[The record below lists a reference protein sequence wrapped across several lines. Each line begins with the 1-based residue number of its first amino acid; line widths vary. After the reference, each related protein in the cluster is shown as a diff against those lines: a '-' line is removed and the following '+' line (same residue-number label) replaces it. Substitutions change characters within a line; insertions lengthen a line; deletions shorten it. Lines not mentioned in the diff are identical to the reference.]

1 MLRRAI
7 QGRAE
12 CPICRAPLKPGD
24 LFDAATAEEE
34 ESQRLLNENMGNYG
48 AKVPSSHVWLVH
60 HGRAPPGASPTM
72 IWLSPSVGESVGE
85 TWILQCI
92 WYLTV

>member
-1 MLRRAI
+1 MSEVVAVGLRPGQSGGSSRVLSAYDIQALWMLCRAI

-48 AKVPSSHVWLVH
+48 AKVPS
-60 HGRAPPGASPTM
+60 
-72 IWLSPSVGESVGE
+72 
-85 TWILQCI
+85 
-92 WYLTV
+92 

>member
-1 MLRRAI
+1 MRGVACRAI

-34 ESQRLLNENMGNYG
+34 ESQRLLNENIGNYG
-48 AKVPSSHVWLVH
+48 AKVRALSGTCPARPALPCSSPALPLGFAINPGNAPSSRGLAT
-60 HGRAPPGASPTM
+60 R
-72 IWLSPSVGESVGE
+72 
-85 TWILQCI
+85 
-92 WYLTV
+92 

>member
-1 MLRRAI
+1 MPGPCHKLLLMASRLSVPGQQPWIVCLRYQALWMLCRAI

-48 AKVPSSHVWLVH
+48 AKVLSSD
-60 HGRAPPGASPTM
+60 P
-72 IWLSPSVGESVGE
+72 
-85 TWILQCI
+85 
-92 WYLTV
+92 

>member
-1 MLRRAI
+1 MAWTKASIFGERRGLLCRAI

-34 ESQRLLNENMGNYG
+34 ETQRLLFENIGNYG
-48 AKVPSSHVWLVH
+48 AKVFALAQTPAYTAHL
-60 HGRAPPGASPTM
+60 
-72 IWLSPSVGESVGE
+72 L
-85 TWILQCI
+85 
-92 WYLTV
+92 

>member
-1 MLRRAI
+1 MRCRAI

-34 ESQRLLNENMGNYG
+34 ESQRLLNENIGNYG
-48 AKVPSSHVWLVH
+48 AKVRAWLPPSHRSLLCCHATIYTTLERVAGYSRWRH
-60 HGRAPPGASPTM
+60 QIMRSPK
-72 IWLSPSVGESVGE
+72 PCYV
-85 TWILQCI
+85 
-92 WYLTV
+92 

>member
-1 MLRRAI
+1 MVCLRYQALWMLRRAI

-48 AKVPSSHVWLVH
+48 AKVPSSDPWPSIMGGRLLKPVQLCCISVH
-60 HGRAPPGASPTM
+60 
-72 IWLSPSVGESVGE
+72 L
-85 TWILQCI
+85 C
-92 WYLTV
+92 